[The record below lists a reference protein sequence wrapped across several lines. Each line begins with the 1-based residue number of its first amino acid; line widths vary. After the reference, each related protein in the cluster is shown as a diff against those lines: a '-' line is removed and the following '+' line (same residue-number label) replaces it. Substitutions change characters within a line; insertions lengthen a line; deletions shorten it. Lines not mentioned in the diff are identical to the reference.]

1 MSRTRSV
8 ALLLPSMLV
17 CAAAL
22 FLFTISFRS
31 SRAADLGLG
40 GRVEVKHTEIGYRL
54 ATKELR
60 ARFHLVSGLAV
71 EYETDGAEQTE
82 RVLEMVRLASGP
94 GRLFVVMEGGSV
106 RAVQVTVP

>member
-1 MSRTRSV
+1 MSRLRSV
-8 ALLLPSMLV
+8 TPLLPGILV

-22 FLFTISFRS
+22 LLFTVSFRT

-40 GRVEVKHTEIGYRL
+40 GRVEVKQTEIGYRL
-54 ATKELR
+54 STKELK

-71 EYETDGAEQTE
+71 EYGTDGVEQTE

-94 GRLFVVMEGGSV
+94 GRLFVEMEGGSV
-106 RAVQVTVP
+106 RAIQVTVP